1 MPTRS
6 RYGFDDEDDDEF
18 QRTLSNLVN
27 QRDDDDDDDDDDVEV
42 GGAPSEAAS
51 HVHFAPA
58 EARPFLAEV
67 APPESTAAL
76 PVPTGIGR
84 TAQDVLRQT
93 APAAGSARRLAPSR
107 LGSLLSG
114 SSRSVVDEDK
124 PWNDDRAFIPCGLGH
139 VVFEGLNCFAALV
152 CTGLLG
158 WLVINQILT
167 GCPGFL
173 GSFEFKVD
181 KEGTP
186 LGPFEC

>member
-1 MPTRS
+1 M
-6 RYGFDDEDDDEF
+6 
-18 QRTLSNLVN
+18 
-27 QRDDDDDDDDDDVEV
+27 
-42 GGAPSEAAS
+42 
-51 HVHFAPA
+51 A
-58 EARPFLAEV
+58 EARRPADRVVKSFWPAGGMPQIELNA
-67 APPESTAAL
+67 ATPMKPKANHGTPLPAL
-76 PVPTGIGR
+76 PVPSGIGR

>member
-1 MPTRS
+1 MSS
-6 RYGFDDEDDDEF
+6 RRYDFDDEDDDEF

-27 QRDDDDDDDDDDVEV
+27 QREDDLDDDDDVEV

-93 APAAGSARRLAPSR
+93 APAAG
-107 LGSLLSG
+107 
-114 SSRSVVDEDK
+114 
-124 PWNDDRAFIPCGLGH
+124 
-139 VVFEGLNCFAALV
+139 
-152 CTGLLG
+152 LLG

>member
-1 MPTRS
+1 MSS
-6 RYGFDDEDDDEF
+6 RRYDFDDEDDDEF

-27 QRDDDDDDDDDDVEV
+27 QREDDLDDDDDVEV

-58 EARPFLAEV
+58 EARPFLAEG

-76 PVPTGIGR
+76 TVPSGIGR

-114 SSRSVVDEDK
+114 SSRSVVDDDK

-186 LGPFEC
+186 LGPFECRD

>member
-1 MPTRS
+1 MSS
-6 RYGFDDEDDDEF
+6 RRYDFDDEDDDEF

-27 QRDDDDDDDDDDVEV
+27 QRDDDLDDV
-42 GGAPSEAAS
+42 
-51 HVHFAPA
+51 
-58 EARPFLAEV
+58 
-67 APPESTAAL
+67 
-76 PVPTGIGR
+76 
-84 TAQDVLRQT
+84 
-93 APAAGSARRLAPSR
+93 APSR

-124 PWNDDRAFIPCGLGH
+124 SWNDDRAFIPCGLGH

>member
-1 MPTRS
+1 MSS
-6 RYGFDDEDDDEF
+6 RRYDFDDEDDDEF

-27 QRDDDDDDDDDDVEV
+27 QRDGDLDDDDDVEI
-42 GGAPSEAAS
+42 GGAPSEAA

-76 PVPTGIGR
+76 PLPTGIGR

-158 WLVINQILT
+158 WLVVTQIL
-167 GCPGFL
+167 GACPGFL

-181 KEGTP
+181 KDGKP
-186 LGPFEC
+186 PDPFKCRD

>member
-1 MPTRS
+1 MQSAAQPLGRKPYGTCVTMS
-6 RYGFDDEDDDEF
+6 RGSGMLSCFSFRKGGPDEYVTF
-18 QRTLSNLVN
+18 
-27 QRDDDDDDDDDDVEV
+27 
-42 GGAPSEAAS
+42 
-51 HVHFAPA
+51 
-58 EARPFLAEV
+58 
-67 APPESTAAL
+67 
-76 PVPTGIGR
+76 
-84 TAQDVLRQT
+84 
-93 APAAGSARRLAPSR
+93 PSR

-158 WLVINQILT
+158 WLVITQIL
-167 GCPGFL
+167 GACPGFL

>member
-1 MPTRS
+1 MSTRS
-6 RYGFDDEDDDEF
+6 RYDFDDEDDDEF

-27 QRDDDDDDDDDDVEV
+27 QRDLDDDDDVEV
-42 GGAPSEAAS
+42 GGAPSAAS

-158 WLVINQILT
+158 WLVIQQILT
-167 GCPGFL
+167 ACPGFL
-173 GSFEFKVD
+173 GSFEFKVKSD
-181 KEGTP
+181 GTP
-186 LGPFEC
+186 PDPFKCSL